1 MAASDEIKGV
11 FVNDLLREMNGV
23 GVTEMQHIVSLMQ
36 ANLKSN
42 DDPEV
47 RFAQC
52 QEYVFRLRETCR
64 KLSRGCRRGLRTF
77 RDENASKESLSAL
90 LGRCAVAEEAGVDTD
105 AGAEQGSAVEV
116 AHGRHLAIIVTQAH
130 ININA

>member
-11 FVNDLLREMNGV
+11 FVNELLREMNGV

-77 RDENASKESLSAL
+77 RDENASKESLTAL
-90 LGRCAVAEEAGVDTD
+90 LGRCAVAGEAGVDTD
-105 AGAEQGSAVEV
+105 ARAEQGSAVDV
-116 AHGRHLAIIVTQAH
+116 AHGRHLLRLLSHRHTST
-130 ININA
+130 

>member
-11 FVNDLLREMNGV
+11 FVNELLREMNGV

-90 LGRCAVAEEAGVDTD
+90 LGRCAVAEEAGVDAY
-105 AGAEQGSAVEV
+105 AGADQGSPVEV
-116 AHGRHLAIIVTQAH
+116 AHGRHLLRLLSHRHTST
-130 ININA
+130 

>member
-11 FVNDLLREMNGV
+11 FANELLREMNDV
-23 GVTEMQHIVSLMQ
+23 GVTEMQRIVAEMQ
-36 ANLKSN
+36 ASLKSH

-77 RDENASKESLSAL
+77 RDENASTESLGAL
-90 LGRCAVAEEAGVDTD
+90 LGRCAVAEEAGVNAD
-105 AGAEQGSAVEV
+105 AGADEGSPVKV
-116 AHGRHLAIIVTQAH
+116 AHGGHLLRLLSNGHT
-130 ININA
+130 

>member
-11 FVNDLLREMNGV
+11 FINDLLREMNGV

-47 RFAQC
+47 RFAEYQA
-52 QEYVFRLRETCR
+52 YVFRLRETCR

-105 AGAEQGSAVEV
+105 PGAEKGSAVEV
-116 AHGRHLAIIVTQAH
+116 AHGRHLAIIVTQEH